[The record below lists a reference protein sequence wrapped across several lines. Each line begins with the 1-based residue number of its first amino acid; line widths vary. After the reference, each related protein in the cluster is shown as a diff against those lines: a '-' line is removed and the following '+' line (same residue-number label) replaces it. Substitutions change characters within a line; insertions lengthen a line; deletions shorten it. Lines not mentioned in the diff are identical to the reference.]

1 MKKSKSYEERIQN
14 QFGGFCTRVLKNE
27 AKYIYRELSNQA
39 VKEKVFDE
47 LSDKELS
54 ELAVFDNYFN
64 SEHVFNVHGK
74 EVVVNGDLLAEAL
87 EKLPADKRDVILLSY
102 FLEMTDAE
110 IGKELDTVRQNISKR
125 RAYILKLMRK
135 YLKRRVL
142 NGRKREKSAFIG
154 YFCRK
159 KR

>member
-1 MKKSKSYEERIQN
+1 M
-14 QFGGFCTRVLKNE
+14 
-27 AKYIYRELSNQA
+27 
-39 VKEKVFDE
+39 FDE

-54 ELAVFDNYFN
+54 ELAVYDNYFN

-125 RAYILKLMRK
+125 GAYIMKLMRK
-135 YLKRRVL
+135 YL
-142 NGRKREKSAFIG
+142 EKVGFEWPQT
-154 YFCRK
+154 
-159 KR
+159 